1 MNTPVFV
8 SYCTPHT
15 EEQRLFLE
23 DFEKFLMSE
32 GLRPIMVG
40 FNVHSSGAP
49 LAFIK
54 QRMAECHGTI
64 LLAHERVFIERGWD
78 KRHGSARQKLKE
90 EKIATPWHQIE
101 GAFAYA
107 YGHPMLVL
115 LENGIRY
122 GGLLDEHFDWTLY
135 RFDMN
140 KDMFNQPKFKA
151 AFQDWKERVAE
162 AVRNG
167 KLTKSTEAD
176 IEKLKLSQFLG
187 LLTWKQWLAYL
198 AVALG
203 LLFSAAKGGYWV
215 AQEFQKEKG
224 QEESPK

>member
-1 MNTPVFV
+1 MNTSVFV

-23 DFEKFLMSE
+23 EFERFLQSE
-32 GLRPIMVG
+32 GLRPVMVG

-64 LLAHERVFIERGWD
+64 LLAHERVYIERGWD
-78 KRHGSARQKLKE
+78 KRNGSDRRKLKE
-90 EKIATPWHQIE
+90 EKISTPWHQIE

-135 RFDMN
+135 RFDMT
-140 KDMFNQPKFKA
+140 KDMFTQPKFKA
-151 AFQDWKERVAE
+151 AFQDWKERVNE
-162 AVRNG
+162 AM
-167 KLTKSTEAD
+167 KSGAKSKPTAD
-176 IEKLKLSQFLG
+176 PEKLSLRQFLG
-187 LLTWKQWLAYL
+187 LLSWKQWLTYS
-198 AVALG
+198 VIALG
-203 LLFSAAKGGYWV
+203 LLISAGKTGYWL
-215 AQEFQKEKG
+215 AEELNKKQTQQEAR
-224 QEESPK
+224 